1 MVDIFKPRK
10 TPKHLIIH
18 EDSNVTGKRL
28 ITIPRL
34 IVWSLII
41 LGLAWALIQFR

>member
-10 TPKHLIIH
+10 TPKHLIIQ
-18 EDSNVTGKRL
+18 EDSNVTGRRL
-28 ITIPRL
+28 VTIPRL

-41 LGLAWALIQFR
+41 LVLAWGLIQFR